1 MTNPTEW
8 HLVTSEFPPDVCG
21 VGDQSFLLARGLAE
35 AGDEVHVYTK
45 TTEMGPPEIPGVH
58 VHQVF
63 GNYGRR
69 DLQRLG
75 ENLDRYPAPRRLLVQ
90 WVPHGYGFR
99 SLNLGLAH
107 WLFRRGRTGDDDIEL
122 IVHEPG
128 LGLRSRDG
136 LHLFAAGIHRVMLA
150 LALRGSRRAWVT
162 IPAWIR
168 RARPYARRGLAI
180 KWLPASSPVPV
191 VEDARRV
198 LAIRQQFSTAAGL
211 IGIFGKRP
219 VADRGFERTVI
230 EILRRRSDATILLMG
245 SGSHDAVNALR
256 IRHPQLSERIHATGT
271 ISSREV
277 SLTIQACDVMLQ
289 LYPDGVNARRSSL
302 LSSLSH
308 GAAIVTNEGENTE
321 AMWRESGAVVLVNE
335 GDSEAVIRAVDDLL
349 ADPEL
354 RRRLADD
361 ARKLYASQFELSHVI
376 NRLRNG

>member
-1 MTNPTEW
+1 MTNPIQW

-21 VGDQSFLLARGLAE
+21 VGDQSFLLAKGLTE

-45 TTEMGPPEIPGVH
+45 TTEMEPPDVPGVH

-63 GNYGRR
+63 RNYGRQ

-75 ENLDRYPAPRRLLVQ
+75 EKLDGHPAPRRLLVQ

-99 SLNLGLAH
+99 SLNLTLAY
-107 WLFRRGRTGDDDIEL
+107 WLFRRGRTGDDAIEL

-128 LGLRSRDG
+128 LGWRSRDG
-136 LHLFAAGIHRVMLA
+136 LHLLAAGVHRVMLA
-150 LALRGSRRAWVT
+150 LVLRGARRAWVT
-162 IPAWIR
+162 IPAWIG

-198 LAIRQQFSTAAGL
+198 LAIRQQFSTASGL

-219 VADRGFERTVI
+219 VSDREFEKTVV
-230 EILRRRSDATILLMG
+230 EILRRRPGAAFVLMG
-245 SGSHDAVNALR
+245 SGSDDAASAIR
-256 IRHPQLSERIHATGT
+256 RRHPQFTERIHATGT

-302 LSSLSH
+302 LSSLAH
-308 GAAIVTNEGENTE
+308 GAAIVTNEGEHTE
-321 AMWRESGAVVLVNE
+321 TMWRESGAVVLVNG
-335 GDSEAVIRAVDDLL
+335 GDSEAVIRAVDALL
-349 ADPEL
+349 ADSDL
-354 RRRLADD
+354 RRRLAAG
-361 ARKLYASQFELSHVI
+361 ARDLYASEYQLSHVI
-376 NRLRNG
+376 SRLRNG